1 MENMCVFIMSQ
12 EVLQKLLKD
21 PVIQESR
28 KRQEG
33 EPDNTEGFITGE
45 LSGKSALQVNA
56 IPKAS
61 PQGWRSCGAKIVI
74 VSYTGVKDLLWC
86 LCASEFYRLLAI
98 ERDLHAKWG
107 AAVCLVNFQ
116 PFVLM
121 TYFIT
126 FVPVALIKLF
136 YDRCVSLQTE
146 DGIWSVQAM

>member
-1 MENMCVFIMSQ
+1 MKNIWVFIMSQ

-33 EPDNTEGFITGE
+33 EPENTDGFITGE

-61 PQGWRSCGAKIVI
+61 PQGWHSCGAKIVM

-86 LCASEFYRLLAI
+86 LCASEFYHLLAI
-98 ERDLHAKWG
+98 ERDLHAK
-107 AAVCLVNFQ
+107 
-116 PFVLM
+116 
-121 TYFIT
+121 
-126 FVPVALIKLF
+126 
-136 YDRCVSLQTE
+136 
-146 DGIWSVQAM
+146 